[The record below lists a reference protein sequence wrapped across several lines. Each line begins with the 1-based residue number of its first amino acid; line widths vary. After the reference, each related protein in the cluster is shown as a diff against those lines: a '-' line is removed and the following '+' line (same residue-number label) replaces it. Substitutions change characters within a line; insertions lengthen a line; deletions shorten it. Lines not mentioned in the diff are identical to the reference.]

1 MTTLE
6 AITNSVHA
14 NYPHLLADSVYIRD
28 YCFWDCIRNQ
38 ELPVKELA
46 DVKPYIIK
54 HGIVDFTLVI
64 FFSDNTIGYRL
75 NI

>member
-1 MTTLE
+1 MTSLE

-38 ELPVKELA
+38 ELPVKEIEE
-46 DVKPYIIK
+46 VKPYLVSK
-54 HGIVDFTLVI
+54 GIVDFALVI

-75 NI
+75 KI

>member
-28 YCFWDCIRNQ
+28 YSFWDCIRNH

-46 DVKPYIIK
+46 DVKPYLIK

-75 NI
+75 KI

>member
-14 NYPHLLADSVYIRD
+14 NYPHLLADNITIRD
-28 YCFWDCIRNQ
+28 YYFWDCIKNQ
-38 ELPVKELA
+38 ELPVRELS
-46 DVKPYIIK
+46 DVKPYLIN

-64 FFSDNTIGYRL
+64 FFSDNTIGFRL
-75 NI
+75 NL

>member
-6 AITNSVHA
+6 AITNSIHV
-14 NYPHLLADSVYIRD
+14 NYPHLLADNVYVRD
-28 YCFWDCIRNQ
+28 YSFWDCIRNY
-38 ELPVKELA
+38 ELPVRELV
-46 DVKPYIIK
+46 DVKPYLIK

-75 NI
+75 KI

>member
-6 AITNSVHA
+6 AITNSVNA
-14 NYPHLLADSVYIRD
+14 NYPHLLANNVFIRD
-28 YCFWDCIRNQ
+28 YCFWDCIRNC

-46 DVKPYIIK
+46 DVKPYIVS
-54 HGIVDFTLVI
+54 HGIVDFSLVI

-75 NI
+75 NV

>member
-14 NYPHLLADSVYIRD
+14 NYPHLLANNVSVVD
-28 YCFWDCIRNQ
+28 YCFWDCVQNC
-38 ELPVKELA
+38 ELPVRELA
-46 DVKPYIIK
+46 EVKPYLISKGII
-54 HGIVDFTLVI
+54 DFTLVI

-75 NI
+75 KI

>member
-14 NYPHLLADSVYIRD
+14 NYPHLLAAKNHLVD
-28 YCFWDCIRNQ
+28 YCFWDCVRNC
-38 ELPVKELA
+38 ELPVRELA
-46 DVKPYIIK
+46 EVKPYLISK
-54 HGIVDFTLVI
+54 GIVDFTLVI

-75 NI
+75 KI